1 MRHLTPCELSSLS
14 VFRFCKPFI
23 YFYLCWI
30 ILFGKYFFSS
40 AWWEYNRV
48 YLFCSTHI
56 YLLFSVLLIVFDK
69 SVLHGILL
77 SVSDVFCLAWACERC
92 RICPSRFLAECH
104 KRRLNQSSF
113 VLLCFAFFFAF
124 AGLYLVSV
132 LSTGRAKKSYHL
144 GKMLCLWNCSRYIY
158 DICRDY
164 RWGFGLHILQI
175 LLK

>member
-1 MRHLTPCELSSLS
+1 MWTATTGIHTNSFLLEPVYGYQIRSSYSYQCECTLMPVKLGHMTDCIDSVDEPLTN
-14 VFRFCKPFI
+14 
-23 YFYLCWI
+23 
-30 ILFGKYFFSS
+30 
-40 AWWEYNRV
+40 ATN
-48 YLFCSTHI
+48 
-56 YLLFSVLLIVFDK
+56 K
-69 SVLHGILL
+69 S
-77 SVSDVFCLAWACERC
+77 CPAWAREHC